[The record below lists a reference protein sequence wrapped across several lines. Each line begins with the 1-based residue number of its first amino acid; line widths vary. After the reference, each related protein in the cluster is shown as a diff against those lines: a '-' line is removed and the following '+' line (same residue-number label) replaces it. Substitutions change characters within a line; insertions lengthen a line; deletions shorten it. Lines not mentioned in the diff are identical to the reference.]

1 MQDVDITDDNTFP
14 DEVEVDLDMR
24 YVLVSNVVGGEVDDT
39 DVVTIDE
46 SALQQRGMELLE
58 ELP

>member
-39 DVVTIDE
+39 DVVTIDD